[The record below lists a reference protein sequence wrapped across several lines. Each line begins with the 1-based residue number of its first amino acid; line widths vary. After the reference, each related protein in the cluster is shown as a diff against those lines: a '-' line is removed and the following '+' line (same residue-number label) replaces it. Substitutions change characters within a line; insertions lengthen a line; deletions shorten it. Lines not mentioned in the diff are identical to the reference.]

1 MRYSSKRGSLMA
13 DSRQYDTVAFDV
25 RDNATML
32 FFANTTEEGD
42 ILDYLLLMRTIDED
56 FDESIYIEINEEQFG
71 GHNLIREAALTGNI
85 LVLRLHEPAA
95 SLDGITDIVLTWAD
109 TAENLESIEAGAF
122 RVFGDALVG
131 GNA

>member
-1 MRYSSKRGSLMA
+1 MA

-42 ILDYLLLMRTIDED
+42 ISDYLLLMRTIEED

-85 LVLRLHEPAA
+85 LVLRLHEPAE
-95 SLDGITDIVLTWAD
+95 SLDGISDIVLTWAD

-122 RVFGDALVG
+122 RVFGDTLVG